1 LSAITCSGAQTPKQ
15 RGPES
20 VTSQLGHVLLNY
32 GLFQAG
38 WFACVWG
45 AASGRPWLGPMVV
58 LIAALA
64 HLAVSARPGREAVLL
79 ALCAAIGL
87 IFDSLLLATGWV
99 AYPNGAWWPGLAP
112 YWMIAM
118 WVLFG
123 TTLNVSMRWLRGR
136 AWLIFAF
143 GLIGGPASY
152 LAGEALGAMDLLRP
166 TAALLA
172 LAAGWGVTLP
182 LLFSLAAR
190 LDGWAAVSTPGFIR
204 SSWRDAGVSGRV

>member
-15 RGPES
+15 RGPED

-32 GLFQAG
+32 GLFQVG

-45 AASGRPWLGPMVV
+45 AASGRPWLGPIAV
-58 LIAALA
+58 LGVILV
-64 HLAVSARPGREAVLL
+64 HLARAVKPGREAVLL
-79 ALCAAIGL
+79 ALCFLIGL
-87 IFDSLLLATGWV
+87 IFDSVLLATGWV
-99 AYPNGAWWPGLAP
+99 GYPNGEWVRGLAP
-112 YWMIAM
+112 YWLISM

-136 AWLIFAF
+136 FWLIFVF

-166 TAALLA
+166 TAALLL
-172 LAAGWGVTLP
+172 LAAGWGLTLP
-182 LLFSLAAR
+182 LLFSLAVR
-190 LDGWAAVSTPGFIR
+190 LDGWAPVRAPEFIR
-204 SSWRDAGVSGRV
+204 SSWRDAGASGHV